1 MTLTDGD
8 YREAAGEILHTLENS
23 LQELKVFAW
32 AIEKFGYEILE
43 GIEAITLRTL
53 PKNFHANYT
62 EHRVRET
69 SGLIFTATKA
79 QTEMEDSLLKLHEDG
94 LSFYTLEQIHNIP
107 AETLLKYARNAEKR
121 RNKK

>member
-1 MTLTDGD
+1 MTLTDED
-8 YREAAGEILHTLENS
+8 YREAAEKILYTPERS
-23 LQELKVFAW
+23 LQELEVFAW

-62 EHRVRET
+62 EHRIKEI

-94 LSFYTLEQIHNIP
+94 LSFYVLEQIHNIP